1 MKHKK
6 IIISLIVLVVIIII
20 CFLIFMAN
28 SKDKENNDFTQM
40 RDKISSEEQKRK
52 GESTQEKQTTI
63 SSNSEIK
70 SALTENLE
78 LHTTYYLSE
87 VYVEKNQY
95 VESGANILKYT
106 NGEYLTAPYDCYV
119 LELNI
124 PEVGGKCVNNNYIQV
139 ESKNM
144 LSVSMNI
151 DETQIE
157 KINIGDEATIK
168 VTATGTEYTGNVTHI
183 GNTANNGKFEI
194 TIEFENDG
202 NVKIGMTSKV
212 EIII

>member
-6 IIISLIVLVVIIII
+6 IIIPLIVLVVIIII
-20 CFLIFMAN
+20 CFLIFIAN
-28 SKDKENNDFTQM
+28 SKDKNNNDFTQM
-40 RDKISSEEQKRK
+40 RDKISSEEQRGKN
-52 GESTQEKQTTI
+52 QEKQTTI

-124 PEVGGKCVNNNYIQV
+124 PEVGGKCVNNNYIQI
-139 ESKNM
+139 ESKNV
-144 LSVSMNI
+144 LSVSMNV
-151 DETQIE
+151 DETQID
-157 KINIGDEATIK
+157 KINIGDEATIE
-168 VTATGTEYTGNVTHI
+168 VTATDTKYTGNVTHI
-183 GNTANNGKFEI
+183 GNTASNGKFEI

-212 EIII
+212 EMTI

>member
-28 SKDKENNDFTQM
+28 SKGKRNKDFTQM
-40 RDKISSEEQKRK
+40 RDKISSEEQRGK
-52 GESTQEKQTTI
+52 EEITQEKQTTI

-119 LELNI
+119 LELNV

-139 ESKNM
+139 ESKNI
-144 LSVSMNI
+144 LSVTMNV
-151 DETQIE
+151 DETQID
-157 KINIGDEATIK
+157 KINIGDEATIE
-168 VTATGTEYTGNVTHI
+168 VTATDTKYTGNITHI

-212 EIII
+212 EIKI

>member
-1 MKHKK
+1 MNKK
-6 IIISLIVLVVIIII
+6 IIISSIALVVIIII

-28 SKDKENNDFTQM
+28 SKDKRNNDFTQM
-40 RDKISSEEQKRK
+40 RDKISSEEQRGK
-52 GESTQEKQTTI
+52 TQEKQTTI

-139 ESKNM
+139 ESKNV
-144 LSVSMNI
+144 LSVSMNV
-151 DETQIE
+151 DETQID
-157 KINIGDEATIK
+157 KINIGDEATIE
-168 VTATGTEYTGNVTHI
+168 VTATDTKYTGNVTHI

-212 EIII
+212 EMTI

>member
-1 MKHKK
+1 MKYKK

-28 SKDKENNDFTQM
+28 GKDKKNNDFTQM
-40 RDKISSEEQKRK
+40 RNKISSEEQRGK
-52 GESTQEKQTTI
+52 GETTQEKQTTI

-139 ESKNM
+139 ESKNT
-144 LSVSMNI
+144 LSVSMNV
-151 DETQIE
+151 DETQID
-157 KINIGDEATIK
+157 KINIGDEATIE
-168 VTATGTEYTGNVTHI
+168 VTATDTKYTGNVTHI

-202 NVKIGMTSKV
+202 NVKIGMSSKV
-212 EIII
+212 EMKI

>member
-6 IIISLIVLVVIIII
+6 IIIPLIVLVVIIII
-20 CFLIFMAN
+20 CFLIFIAN
-28 SKDKENNDFTQM
+28 SKDKNNNDFTQM
-40 RDKISSEEQKRK
+40 RDKISSEEQRGKN
-52 GESTQEKQTTI
+52 QEKQTTI

-124 PEVGGKCVNNNYIQV
+124 PEVGGKCVNNNYIQI
-139 ESKNM
+139 ESKNV
-144 LSVSMNI
+144 LSVSMNV
-151 DETQIE
+151 DETQID
-157 KINIGDEATIK
+157 KIIE
-168 VTATGTEYTGNVTHI
+168 VTATDTKYTGNVTHI
-183 GNTANNGKFEI
+183 GNTASNGKFEI

-212 EIII
+212 EMTI

>member
-28 SKDKENNDFTQM
+28 SKDKKNNDFAQM
-40 RDKISSEEQKRK
+40 RDKISSEEQRGK
-52 GESTQEKQTTI
+52 GETTQEKQTTI

-139 ESKNM
+139 ESKNT
-144 LSVSMNI
+144 LSVSMNV
-151 DETQIE
+151 DETQID
-157 KINIGDEATIK
+157 KINIGDEATIE
-168 VTATGTEYTGNVTHI
+168 VTATDTKYTGNITHI

-202 NVKIGMTSKV
+202 NVKIGMSSKV
-212 EIII
+212 EIKI

>member
-28 SKDKENNDFTQM
+28 SKDKKNNDFTQM
-40 RDKISSEEQKRK
+40 RDKISSEEQRGK
-52 GESTQEKQTTI
+52 TQEKQTTI

-78 LHTTYYLSE
+78 LHATYNLSE

-124 PEVGGKCVNNNYIQV
+124 PEVGGKCVNNNYIQI

-144 LSVSMNI
+144 LSVSMNV
-151 DETQIE
+151 DETQID
-157 KINIGDEATIK
+157 KINIGDEATIE
-168 VTATGTEYTGNVTHI
+168 VTATDTKYTGNVTHI

-212 EIII
+212 EMII

>member
-28 SKDKENNDFTQM
+28 SKGKRNKDFTQM
-40 RDKISSEEQKRK
+40 RDKISSEEQRGK
-52 GESTQEKQTTI
+52 EEITQEKQTTI

-119 LELNI
+119 LELNV
-124 PEVGGKCVNNNYIQV
+124 PEVGGKCVNNNYIQI
-139 ESKNM
+139 ESKNI
-144 LSVSMNI
+144 LSVSMNV
-151 DETQIE
+151 DETQID
-157 KINIGDEATIK
+157 KINIGDEATIE
-168 VTATGTEYTGNVTHI
+168 VTATDTKYTGNITHI

-212 EIII
+212 EIKI

>member
-28 SKDKENNDFTQM
+28 NKDQKNNNFTQM
-40 RDKISSEEQKRK
+40 RDKISSAEQR
-52 GESTQEKQTTI
+52 GNSQEKQTTI

-70 SALTENLE
+70 SALTENIE

-124 PEVGGKCVNNNYIQV
+124 PEAGGKCVNSNYIQI

-151 DETQIE
+151 DETQIN
-157 KINIGDEATIK
+157 KIKIGDEATIE
-168 VTATGTEYTGNVTHI
+168 VTATRNKIHWKC
-183 GNTANNGKFEI
+183 NTYREHGK
-194 TIEFENDG
+194 
-202 NVKIGMTSKV
+202 
-212 EIII
+212 

>member
-1 MKHKK
+1 MNKK
-6 IIISLIVLVVIIII
+6 IIISSIALVVIIII

-28 SKDKENNDFTQM
+28 SKDKRNNDFTQM
-40 RDKISSEEQKRK
+40 RDKISSEEQRGK
-52 GESTQEKQTTI
+52 TQEKQTTI

-124 PEVGGKCVNNNYIQV
+124 PDVGGKCVNNNYIQI
-139 ESKNM
+139 ESKNV
-144 LSVSMNI
+144 LSVSMNV
-151 DETQIE
+151 DETQID
-157 KINIGDEATIK
+157 KINIGDEATIE
-168 VTATGTEYTGNVTHI
+168 VTATDTKYTGNVTHI

-212 EIII
+212 EMTI